1 MSKPNFSADFPE
13 ATIRQIEE
21 LKPLFNGNKTQIV
34 IRAIS
39 ELHRKEIGMIRQSA
53 EQKIREM
60 LKEVYEE
67 GDVNAAEIFKGF
79 AIDTGKSGW
88 HLRFFDRSDHIY
100 LGANITEV
108 ELYLDDIA
116 SERAYQRGEI
126 AAWDAQRQQANQ
138 DAGHYAE

>member
-1 MSKPNFSADFPE
+1 M
-13 ATIRQIEE
+13 TRQ
-21 LKPLFNGNKTQIV
+21 T
-34 IRAIS
+34 
-39 ELHRKEIGMIRQSA
+39 A

-60 LKEVYEE
+60 LKTAYEE
-67 GDVNAAEIFKGF
+67 GDVNAATIFKGF
-79 AIDTGKSGW
+79 AVDTGKSGW
-88 HLRFFDRSDHIY
+88 HLRFFNRGDHIY

-116 SERAYQRGEI
+116 SEREYQRGEI